1 MVRIKLKRIGK
12 KKNPFYNIVI
22 MEKLSHIKGKYID
35 KVGYFDPLK
44 KNLKIRINISES
56 TYQLVKDHFKCNNR
70 GKINAKYKGEIN
82 MYFVE
87 STI

>member
-44 KNLKIRINISES
+44 KNLKMNI
-56 TYQLVKDHFKCNNR
+56 L
-70 GKINAKYKGEIN
+70 KINNWIKNGAQPSDSVKNLIKLYKN
-82 MYFVE
+82 
-87 STI
+87 